1 VGSTIN
7 KPRRLI
13 TMSETTT
20 TDGTEG
26 QTPEVGKP
34 LEPQPKLF
42 DEAYVKSLRDEA
54 AAARVAKKDA
64 VEAAIKEV
72 NEAHQ
77 AELAAKDTAFTE
89 LQNEL
94 AQARIELEKL
104 YVTIDAQVPSDK
116 VRAFAGILQG
126 NDSESIQ
133 ASAKA
138 AYELAGGFSTKS
150 PAFDPTQGFGG
161 RDPLPLNGDPILQA
175 LKAAVGAR

>member
-1 VGSTIN
+1 
-7 KPRRLI
+7 
-13 TMSETTT
+13 MSDNTATTETS
-20 TDGTEG
+20 
-26 QTPEVGKP
+26 QPEVAPAATDKP
-34 LEPQPKLF
+34 LEAQPKLF

-72 NEAHQ
+72 SESHAAAL
-77 AELAAKDTAFTE
+77 AEKDVAYTE

-104 YVTIDAQVPSDK
+104 YISIDAGVPSDK
-116 VRAFAGILQG
+116 VRQFSSLIQG
-126 NDSESIQ
+126 TDTESIQ

-138 AYELAGGFSTKS
+138 AYELAGGFSSKS

-161 RDPLPLNGDPILQA
+161 RDPLPLNGDPILA
-175 LKAAVGAR
+175 AIKAAVGIK